1 MPCCAATVSANRK
14 AEATIK
20 LPPEF
25 HQMEKKFHR
34 LEKKFHQMEFKFHR
48 LEFLQRQAFLLL
60 RLLLVE
66 QSPDINNYL
75 KKNVSLIPCRA
86 FR

>member
-1 MPCCAATVSANRK
+1 
-14 AEATIK
+14 
-20 LPPEF
+20 
-25 HQMEKKFHR
+25 MEKKFHR

-66 QSPDINNYL
+66 QSLDINNYL
-75 KKNVSLIPCRA
+75 KKTYL
-86 FR
+86 